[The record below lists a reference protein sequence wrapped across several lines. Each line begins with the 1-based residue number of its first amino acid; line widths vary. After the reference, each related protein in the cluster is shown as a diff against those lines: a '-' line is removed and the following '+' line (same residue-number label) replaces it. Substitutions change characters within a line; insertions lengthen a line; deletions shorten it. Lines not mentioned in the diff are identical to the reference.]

1 MQATKKSNSDPST
14 TSCLSLVSLSCL
26 QCECSAIC
34 QGKTQPNVTH
44 RVFHHIDIT
53 SVAFLILSD
62 LLALGGAQAN
72 ASSIYR
78 RLPVNPSAHQ
88 HQRVIISL
96 LGDTHTGST
105 LPSPSTPRP
114 VPSFQP
120 IILNSL
126 FPTLLS
132 SCPGFTGGGG
142 GVGGRVGPSAVRLCL
157 RLSSTPSGNGT
168 SGWLCMIRRSEARS
182 RYLGVEVWAL
192 FP

>member
-1 MQATKKSNSDPST
+1 MA
-14 TSCLSLVSLSCL
+14 
-26 QCECSAIC
+26 
-34 QGKTQPNVTH
+34 H
-44 RVFHHIDIT
+44 RVLNHVDIT

-62 LLALGGAQAN
+62 LLALAGAQAN
-72 ASSIYR
+72 ACSVYR
-78 RLPVNPSAHQ
+78 RLPAKTGLQDRGEISSA
-88 HQRVIISL
+88 
-96 LGDTHTGST
+96 LGGTYTGST
-105 LPSPSTPRP
+105 LPSASRPRP

-168 SGWLCMIRRSEARS
+168 SGWLCMTRRSEARS
-182 RYLGVEVWAL
+182 RYFGVEAPAL
-192 FP
+192 FASAAAWAAFTFPRATSRRFGSLKFRFYILALWFTKSAQR